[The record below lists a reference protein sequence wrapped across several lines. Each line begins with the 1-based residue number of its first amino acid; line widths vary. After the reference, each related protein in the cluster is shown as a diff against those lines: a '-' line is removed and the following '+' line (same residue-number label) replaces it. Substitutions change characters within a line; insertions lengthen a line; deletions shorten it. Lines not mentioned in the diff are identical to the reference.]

1 MRQIKFR
8 AWLLDRNDPNQI
20 LDEDGEA
27 TVYSMTYDLAFEEY
41 APINELLASVEHLMQ
56 FTGLLDK
63 NGKEIFERDV
73 VYADRNKK
81 RYEIQIGAYDS
92 EDDESDEH
100 SHFGVHG
107 KEMGEHWREEMGMSE
122 KYVEVIG
129 NIYENPEL
137 LEVKK

>member
-63 NGKEIFERDV
+63 NSKDIYEGDV
-73 VYADRNKK
+73 VTTEWELERKK
-81 RYEIQIGAYDS
+81 VTGKIVWHEGFCGWAI
-92 EDDESDEH
+92 ESDEMQYRF
-100 SHFGVHG
+100 SATAQAMR
-107 KEMGEHWREEMGMSE
+107 K
-122 KYVEVIG
+122 VIG

-137 LEVKK
+137 LEVKP